1 MAYGQSL
8 GHVLANLR
16 WLIRTVIDKT
26 KTSKPKTSE
35 DVTDEDDFEIFV
47 VEDAYASATSIE
59 VGNVYAAHYCL
70 AHEY

>member
-1 MAYGQSL
+1 M
-8 GHVLANLR
+8 
-16 WLIRTVIDKT
+16 IDKT

-47 VEDAYASATSIE
+47 VEDAPATSIE

>member
-1 MAYGQSL
+1 M
-8 GHVLANLR
+8 
-16 WLIRTVIDKT
+16 IDKT